1 MNNRSRGK
9 NVVKCIYNYK
19 RSKSISNSKK
29 IVIIS
34 NGILSSQPRVL
45 MELNALTST
54 NYEIIVIGSSPGFLK
69 YKFVKLSSVSPAP
82 IIKFHYQFNAFF
94 RKVLSAFVLSY
105 LLFYRFVISI
115 RKVLVSELNKI
126 KLLSEKP
133 DLIIL
138 HGIEHLPWVYPVVEK
153 LKCKIILNLHE
164 YYPLEFEDDEQWLKT
179 TKLYYDKLLKK
190 YGKLVDAY
198 FVVCESIISK
208 YKKDGLSNLYLV
220 RNTKPFYELRPIV
233 TNSDKL
239 RMIHHGVCNSS
250 RKIEFMIE
258 VMKFLPE
265 NYYLDLMLV
274 PDRVNY
280 TNLINLAKDDHRIRF
295 INPVITEDIPLFI
308 NNYDIGIFLLPP
320 VNFNYLNALPNKL
333 FEYIQG
339 RLAIVVSPNPEMKKL
354 VEDYSVGKA
363 SKDYTPKEFAN
374 TILSISKEELNQFK
388 INSNKAAMILNDEK
402 ECRTIKDVIK
412 NLF

>member
-1 MNNRSRGK
+1 VNNRSRGK

>member
-1 MNNRSRGK
+1 
-9 NVVKCIYNYK
+9 
-19 RSKSISNSKK
+19 
-29 IVIIS
+29 
-34 NGILSSQPRVL
+34 

-54 NYEIIVIGSSPGFLK
+54 TYEIIVIGSSPGSLK

-126 KLLSEKP
+126 KLLPEKP